1 MTDLNKN
8 LLRALSSRKW
18 EEALV
23 LLDKGADPTV
33 RNAKGYNALL
43 LLSDGASVEVDQ
55 PILQQLADT
64 CLKKGC
70 LLSDTANNGDTV
82 MHLCAGNSGLFSHCL
97 RYNPSCTT
105 LSKSKKNI
113 LYYVARNPNISVA
126 VVAKCIALG
135 ADIHNKDNDGNNAFD
150 YFSQHGGHGAH
161 YLLSL
166 IEQGYNPSAVQIFKG
181 CLVAF
186 QNTTTD
192 ADMMTYLTY
201 AHQKGLDLNQ
211 MGDDGVSLLA
221 SAVYNGRVH
230 SVEYLL
236 NHGADIEQIHTG
248 QPLGVPLNNFD
259 NADAVQLMD
268 VLVQHGLNV
277 NDTLPHLFGQTMA
290 HQLMYLLPL
299 NPFDSNR
306 ADEMLA
312 RLRALMQYGGDLH
325 KPEETGM
332 TPLSLGLL
340 ELMDEYPN
348 VSQLDEGIQQY
359 VNDVLDVFLEYGCDL
374 SQIVGNGTG
383 KMGALG
389 QLLRR
394 CELAE
399 LLEYKIASLQKTLL
413 EQEIGITKNLRCGKK
428 M

>member
-55 PILQQLADT
+55 PILQQLADM

-97 RYNPSCTT
+97 TYNPSCTT

-113 LYYVARNPNISVA
+113 LYYAARNPTTTVSV
-126 VVAKCIALG
+126 VEKCIALG

-150 YFSQHGGHGAH
+150 YFLQHGGHGAH

-166 IEQGYNPSAVQIFKG
+166 INQGYNPTAVQIFKG
-181 CLVAF
+181 CFVAF
-186 QNTTTD
+186 QNTTD
-192 ADMMTYLTY
+192 ADMMTYLKY

-211 MGDDGVSLLA
+211 MDDDGVSLLV
-221 SAVYNGRVH
+221 SAVCNGRVH

-236 NHGADIEQIHTG
+236 NHGARIEQIHTG
-248 QPLGVPLNNFD
+248 QPVGMPLNNFD

-277 NDTLPHLFGQTMA
+277 NDTLPHLCEQTMV

-306 ADEMLA
+306 ADELLA

-348 VSQLDEGIQQY
+348 ISQLDSGVQQY
-359 VNDVLDVFLEYGCDL
+359 VNGVLDVFLEYGCDL
-374 SQIVGNGTG
+374 NQIVGNGTG
-383 KMGALG
+383 TMGALG

-399 LLEYKIASLQKTLL
+399 LLEYKIAQQQHARILL
-413 EQEIGITKNLRCGKK
+413 EVDGATQQRCKK